1 MTQESAD
8 MKSYGGGGVVVQEIQ
23 VSLHC
28 DGESR
33 QGLVSLVSSYNLCP
47 KPTTYTTLKLLSHG
61 MTRVTLMIHRLL
73 MATFL
78 MILQRKKP
86 SSIIVTTQAVRLTS
100 QMIKLTSRNM
110 MLTYR
115 MVNCQLTSIVAV
127 KTYRISSMASSS
139 MKKQVCITMVRG
151 IMNQELVYG

>member
-1 MTQESAD
+1 
-8 MKSYGGGGVVVQEIQ
+8 MKSYGGGGVVVQENQ
-23 VSLHC
+23 VSLRC
-28 DGESR
+28 DWKSQ
-33 QGLVSLVSSYNLCP
+33 QGQVSLVSSYNLCP
-47 KPTTYTTLKLLSHG
+47 KPTTYTTLKLQSHG
-61 MTRVTLMIHRLL
+61 MTRATLMTHRLV

-100 QMIKLTSRNM
+100 QMIKPTLRSM

-115 MVNCQLTSIVAV
+115 IVNCWLMNIAAV
-127 KTYRISSMASSS
+127 KTYHTSSMASSS

>member
-8 MKSYGGGGVVVQEIQ
+8 IRSYSGGGVVVQENQ
-23 VSLHC
+23 VSLRC
-28 DGESR
+28 DWKSQ
-33 QGLVSLVSSYNLCP
+33 QGQVSLVSSYNLCP
-47 KPTTYTTLKLLSHG
+47 KPTTYTTLKLQSHG
-61 MTRVTLMIHRLL
+61 MTRATLMTHRLV

-115 MVNCQLTSIVAV
+115 MVNCQLTSIVAA

-139 MKKQVCITMVRG
+139 MKRQVCTIMVQGTMNRG
-151 IMNQELVYG
+151 

>member
-8 MKSYGGGGVVVQEIQ
+8 IRSYGGGGVVVQEIQ

-86 SSIIVTTQAVRLTS
+86 SSIIVTTSAVRLTS
-100 QMIKLTSRNM
+100 QMIKPTSLSM
-110 MLTYR
+110 MLTCR
-115 MVNCQLTSIVAV
+115 TVNSLQTSTHRV
-127 KTYRISSMASSS
+127 KTYLISSTANNLMT
-139 MKKQVCITMVRG
+139 KQVYTITVQG
-151 IMNQELVYG
+151 I